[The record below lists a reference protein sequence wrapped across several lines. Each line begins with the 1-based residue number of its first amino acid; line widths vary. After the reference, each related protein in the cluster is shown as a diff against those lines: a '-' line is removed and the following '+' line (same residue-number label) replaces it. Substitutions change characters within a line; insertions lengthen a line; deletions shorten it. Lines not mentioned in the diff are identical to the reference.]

1 MEKKM
6 NQQNLLMKLLII
18 IVIINSLFLIKM
30 VFEAGSTKV
39 YAQDLGKADVGRY
52 QLQYVPLQDGSDP
65 RYILLDT
72 ATGVF
77 WEAKG
82 FIENVDNFCIY
93 SESDLKV
100 GKIGNHI
107 VSMHKHK

>member
-1 MEKKM
+1 MVNNNRFSK
-6 NQQNLLMKLLII
+6 LII
-18 IVIINSLFLIKM
+18 ILILINSLFLAKWII
-30 VFEAGSTKV
+30 EAVSTDA
-39 YAQDLGKADVGRY
+39 YAQEISNPEVGRY
-52 QLQYVPLQDGSDP
+52 QLQYVPTNDGSDP
-65 RYILLDT
+65 RYLLIDT

-93 SESDLKV
+93 SASDLKIA
-100 GKIGNHI
+100 KIGNHT

>member
-1 MEKKM
+1 M
-6 NQQNLLMKLLII
+6 QNDNRFSKFII
-18 IVIINSLFLIKM
+18 ILILINSLLLAKWII
-30 VFEAGSTKV
+30 EGLSTDA
-39 YAQDLGKADVGRY
+39 YAQEISQSEVGRY
-52 QLQYVPLQDGSDP
+52 QLQYVPTHDGSDP
-65 RYILLDT
+65 RYLLLDT

-93 SESDLKV
+93 SASDLKIA
-100 GKIGNHI
+100 KIGNHT

>member
-1 MEKKM
+1 MK
-6 NQQNLLMKLLII
+6 QQNLLIKIG
-18 IVIINSLFLIKM
+18 IVIIIFNSIFLLKLI
-30 VFEAGSTKV
+30 FESNNNNV
-39 YAQDLGKADVGRY
+39 YAQESNKAEIGRF
-52 QLQYVPLQDGSDP
+52 QLQYVPLQEGSDP

-77 WEAKG
+77 WEGKG

-93 SESDLKV
+93 SESDLKI

-107 VSMHKHK
+107 ISVHKHK

>member
-1 MEKKM
+1 MI
-6 NQQNLLMKLLII
+6 NSNRFSKLVII
-18 IVIINSLFLIKM
+18 LVLINSLFLAKWII
-30 VFEAGSTKV
+30 EAASTEV
-39 YAQDLGKADVGRY
+39 YAQEASIPEVGRY
-52 QLQYVPLQDGSDP
+52 QLQYVPTHDGSDP
-65 RYILLDT
+65 RYLLVDT

-93 SESDLKV
+93 SASDLKTA
-100 GKIGNHI
+100 KIGNHS

>member
-1 MEKKM
+1 MDNRNRFSK
-6 NQQNLLMKLLII
+6 
-18 IVIINSLFLIKM
+18 IVIILILINSLFLAKWII
-30 VFEAGSTKV
+30 EATSTEV
-39 YAQDLGKADVGRY
+39 YAQETSNPEIGRY
-52 QLQYVPLQDGSDP
+52 QLQYVPTNDGSDP
-65 RYILLDT
+65 RYLLIDT

-93 SESDLKV
+93 SASDLKIA
-100 GKIGNHI
+100 KIGNHT

>member
-1 MEKKM
+1 MK
-6 NQQNLLMKLLII
+6 QQNILMKL
-18 IVIINSLFLIKM
+18 VIILLLINSIFLVKWI
-30 VFEAGSTKV
+30 FEAGSTKV
-39 YAQDLGKADVGRY
+39 YAQDISKTEIGRY
-52 QLQYVPLQDGSDP
+52 ELQYVPTSDGSDP

-82 FIENVDNFCIY
+82 YIENVDNFCIY
-93 SESDLKV
+93 SESDLKIA
-100 GKIGNHI
+100 KIGNHT

>member
-1 MEKKM
+1 MDNSKRFSK
-6 NQQNLLMKLLII
+6 LII
-18 IVIINSLFLIKM
+18 ILILINSLFLAKWVIEGTST
-30 VFEAGSTKV
+30 EA
-39 YAQDLGKADVGRY
+39 YAQELSNPEVGRY
-52 QLQYVPLQDGSDP
+52 QLQYVPTHDGSDP
-65 RYILLDT
+65 RYLLIDT

-93 SESDLKV
+93 SASDLKIA
-100 GKIGNHI
+100 KIGNHT